1 VVTGARSFPVFER
14 AGCSPNFRFGRL
26 DSGVDTSLLASKYA
40 RNNCHALILC
50 LQYACSKHIAG
61 NMENKTKV
69 SLQKMGGEARAR
81 KLTADERSA
90 IAKSAAEARWEKTG
104 KAIPQATHEGIL
116 IIGDMEI
123 PCAVLDDGTR
133 LLTQS
138 GVMVALGRARQ
149 AKGRQYYDADV
160 NLPAFLTAKNL
171 KPFIPHELTVTSSQ
185 IEFKTLRGLRAFG
198 YRAELLPK
206 ICGVFL
212 DADASGALVH
222 MQENVA
228 RRAMILIRGFAS
240 VGIIALID
248 EATGYQYE
256 RPRRDLEEY
265 LKKFLSD
272 SLRRWVR
279 TFPGDYFKHLCR
291 LKGVA
296 LRPDMKL
303 PQYFGHLTN
312 DLIWRRI
319 APGLLRAL
327 KERREER
334 GRPSNKLFQ
343 WTSEELGKPELLMHL
358 GMVVG
363 LMKLHTDYEEFHKQL
378 DQIAP
383 VFPENP
389 TLFDDPKDWE
399 VPKQLSD

>member
-1 VVTGARSFPVFER
+1 MRYCKHQE
-14 AGCSPNFRFGRL
+14 
-26 DSGVDTSLLASKYA
+26 ASKMSA
-40 RNNCHALILC
+40 
-50 LQYACSKHIAG
+50 
-61 NMENKTKV
+61 EDV
-69 SLQKMGGEARAR
+69 SLQTKGGRARAK
-81 KLTADERSA
+81 KLSPEQRQA
-90 IAKSAAEARWEKTG
+90 IARKAADARWEKAG
-104 KAIPQATHEGIL
+104 KVLPKATHEGVL
-116 IIGDMEI
+116 IIGDIEI
-123 PCAVLDDGTR
+123 PCAVLEDGTR
-133 LLTQS
+133 VLTQS
-138 GVMVALGRARQ
+138 GVMLALGRARQ

-171 KPFIPHELTVTSSQ
+171 KPYIPQELTVTSSQ
-185 IEFKTLRGLRAFG
+185 IEFKALNGNRAFG

-212 DADASGALVH
+212 DAEKEGVLVPTQAH
-222 MQENVA
+222 IVEQ
-228 RRAMILIRGFAS
+228 AMMLIRGFAS
-240 VGIIALID
+240 VGIIALVD
-248 EATGYQYE
+248 EATGYQYD
-256 RPRRDLEEY
+256 RPRKDLEEY

-291 LKGVA
+291 LKGVQ

-312 DLIWRRI
+312 DLVWRRI
-319 APGLLRAL
+319 APGLLKAL

-363 LMKLHTDYEEFHKQL
+363 LMKLHTDYDAFHKQL

-383 VFPENP
+383 VYPESP

-399 VPKQLSD
+399 MPK